1 MGMISLALS
10 TCLLG
15 SIRAANP
22 LPTTLALTAPSLSFS
37 QAADERN
44 AASTSDVSVA
54 ASYGHSARVRYMVF
68 SQDGRFLATGSTDQ
82 AACVWD
88 TRSGREVQ
96 KFRRKDLM
104 SLFEAANTLDED
116 ERDLLSVALNG
127 AMPIGFLADGRSLVT
142 AHYDKKLK
150 VWDIVTG
157 KDLAT
162 IECLPPGPRAETSRG
177 GGGIIGGL
185 AEKTEGE
192 LENRDAIAVLVKINQ
207 SMPFLGDLLPF
218 VQGERR
224 VLPPLER
231 TLLFAAPKNMSFILV
246 GTKRGIERVELPS
259 GQVTATYVARGKPGT
274 GLIRRLAV
282 TGDGQYGAAAII
294 TGRIEIFETATGK
307 VVASDRRF
315 KEDVVSLTIS
325 ESGTTLAAASE
336 DGHVLIFDLPTLNLR
351 HKFEAIPGATEKN
364 LPKIVLN
371 SSGTRALITETG
383 AIAEERR
390 IGKNPNQIGSPRIN
404 TLVDTSTGEVLAR
417 VSGIDLS
424 DGVFSED
431 GSKFLRNDV
440 VLDLK
445 YTNQSPPASSLQVGL
460 GSNLPL
466 VATTQISKTNSIAA
480 SPDDRML
487 AYIED
492 GGNTV
497 LADRSSGLPLFKL
510 SGLGS
515 PATGILSSRDDQLLV
530 TAKAI
535 PLDDLFAE
543 AAAEVEFGAIDIP
556 AGGVDDLFSLLQ
568 GKVPQINKGRFWDSS
583 TVFTPPVA
591 SRSDNGSLPDFFAN
605 MNAPLWVVDTK
616 EGIKSKVLQGHMG
629 NIQLGQITGA
639 NSLVSVGA
647 LEGLGA
653 YVGGAAVNWE
663 ISSGQFA
670 SASGDWNRI
679 VMGVSPDG
687 SLRTYTYT
695 KLNKSK
701 EPVFDRFEIQ
711 DTKGNVLGKITR
723 QKDVGLRSIF
733 SQDGKQILF
742 FSRKVV
748 RVFDIASGK
757 FLGGDKSHQI
767 EATMSD
773 VTGRYALCVGRTKN
787 ASMKVYDFVTRKYI
801 TQIMFRP
808 IVTQS
813 FAVSPDGTQV
823 AVGYDENKIS
833 VYDVATA
840 KETHKLEGHLGRVTG
855 LAFRERGDIVSTSE
869 DCTVRLW
876 DLATKKVKVTF
887 VCLGLQDWVAI
898 TPENYYMSSRGANFG
913 LSFRFD
919 GQSYPFEQFDLR
931 FNRPDKVVEYL
942 NPDNKDLINALR
954 LAYEKRLVRAG
965 VKESDFSPSLARP
978 TVEITNRSS
987 IPYVTGERSVSLDAK
1002 ITLPQGRTIDRLEV
1016 YVNDVMV
1023 SQAGDFK
1030 ALVGKASHQG
1040 ALSKVALSSGGN
1052 KIQLRV
1058 WDSSGASSWYDTV
1071 FVTCNAPT
1079 KRRLFVATV
1088 GVSDYKDSTMNL
1100 KYADDDARA
1109 IEAAFK
1115 QSGTLYDEVVTVGML
1130 TDATATK
1137 ANVLALNAKL
1147 KETTADDTVV
1157 LFFAGHGVLDRT
1169 SKDFYFATHDMDFN
1183 APSKLGLSME
1193 ALIGLFN
1200 GVSARQ
1206 RIMFLDACHSG
1217 ELDDTQAIDL
1227 LSKPVGEGV
1236 RSSSVR
1242 KPRVAIG
1249 LNNSFQYMQQMFSD
1263 LNRGVGAHIIAAA
1276 AGLEY
1281 AYEKDG
1287 QGTFTKA
1294 VLEALN
1300 NPRSATRPRDM
1311 GQLRVSSLRDY
1322 VYRRVSSL
1330 TGGAQVPTS
1339 RQENLTL
1346 DFRLR

>member
-162 IECLPPGPRAETSRG
+162 IECLPPGLRADTTRRQGPLTLDIPE
-177 GGGIIGGL
+177 
-185 AEKTEGE
+185 EY
-192 LENRDAIAVLVKINQ
+192 LENRDAIAGILAIN
-207 SMPFLGDLLPF
+207 SVMPFLGDLLPF

-224 VLPPLER
+224 VLPPLEK
-231 TLLFAAPKNMSFILV
+231 TLLFAAPKKMDFILV
-246 GTKRGIERVELPS
+246 GTKRGIERVELPAGAVS
-259 GQVTATYVARGKPGT
+259 STYVARGKPGT

-282 TGDGQYGAAAII
+282 TGDGTVAAVALIS
-294 TGRIEIFETATGK
+294 GRIESIDTTTGK
-307 VVASDRRF
+307 AIASERIF
-315 KEDVVSLTIS
+315 KEDILSLTIS
-325 ESGTTLAAASE
+325 EDGSTMAAASE
-336 DGHVLIFDLPTLNLR
+336 KGIVKILDMPSLKERYRLDALV
-351 HKFEAIPGATEKN
+351 GASERN

-371 SSGTRALITETG
+371 RDGSRALISESGTLPETS
-383 AIAEERR
+383 RV
-390 IGKNPNQIGSPRIN
+390 GKNPNQLESSRIN
-404 TLVDTSTGEVLAR
+404 TVIDTTSGAIVAR

-431 GSKFLRNDV
+431 GTRFLRNDV
-440 VLDLK
+440 VLELK
-445 YTNQSPPASSLQVGL
+445 YADRTPPVTVLQDGL
-460 GSNLPL
+460 GSDVPL
-466 VATTQISKTNSIAA
+466 MSTTQLSKINSIAA
-480 SPDDRML
+480 SPDNRML
-487 AYIED
+487 AYIEE
-492 GGNTV
+492 GGNAV
-497 LADRSSGLPLFKL
+497 LADRSSGIALFKL

-515 PATGILSSRDDQLLV
+515 PATGVLANRDDQLLV

-535 PLDDLFAE
+535 PLDDLFAS
-543 AAAEVEFGAIDIP
+543 AAAEADFGSLPLPD
-556 AGGVDDLFSLLQ
+556 GDFDDLFSLLQ
-568 GKVPQINKGRFWDSS
+568 GKLPKIDKVRFWDSA
-583 TVFTPPVA
+583 TRFVPPVK
-591 SRSDNGSLPDFFAN
+591 SRSDNGSLGDFYAQ

-616 EGIKSKVLQGHMG
+616 EGIRSKVLQGHMG
-629 NIQLGQITGA
+629 NVQLAQLTGA
-639 NSLVSVGA
+639 DSLVSVGA
-647 LEGLGA
+647 LEGLGTFFG
-653 YVGGAAVNWE
+653 GGA
-663 ISSGQFA
+663 ISWDLKSGQYQQ
-670 SASGDWNRI
+670 SIGDWNRI
-679 VMGVSPDG
+679 VCGISPDG
-687 SLRTYTYT
+687 KYLTYIYT

-701 EPVFDRFEIQ
+701 EPVFDRFEVQ
-711 DTKGNVLGKITR
+711 DSKGNVVGKITK
-723 QKDVGLRSIF
+723 QKDVGLRSLF
-733 SQDGKQILF
+733 TQDGKQILF

-757 FLGGDKSHQI
+757 FLSGDNSHRI

-1071 FVTCNAPT
+1071 FVTCNAPA

-1300 NPRSATRPRDM
+1300 NPRTATRPRDM